1 MGDRLLMN
9 SVVLIFLLLPT
20 PASYVIH
27 ASATA
32 KQVLSHVFFF
42 LFVGI
47 KKIYKVFSMLQF
59 GTQKNAH

>member
-42 LFVGI
+42 SFCGN
-47 KKIYKVFSMLQF
+47 KKNI
-59 GTQKNAH
+59 